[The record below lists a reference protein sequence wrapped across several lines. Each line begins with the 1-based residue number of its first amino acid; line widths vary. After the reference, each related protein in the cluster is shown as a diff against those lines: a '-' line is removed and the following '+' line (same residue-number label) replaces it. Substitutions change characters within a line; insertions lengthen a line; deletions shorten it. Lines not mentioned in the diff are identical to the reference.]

1 MTNLLLGLIALGVLV
16 MAATQLAVIT
26 AAFRAARQVGEMA
39 TRFEQDVRPIVVNLQ
54 KASEEAARAST
65 LAAAQVERLDA
76 LVANIS
82 RRVEDTTAVVQQAIM
97 QPARDGLA
105 LLQTLKNVVSSF
117 SSFRSAPA
125 APPSPRDAA
134 AAVADDELFIG

>member
-1 MTNLLLGLIALGVLV
+1 MTDLLLGLIAFGVLA
-16 MAATQLAVIT
+16 MAATQIAVIT

-39 TRFEQDVRPIVVNLQ
+39 SRFEQDVRPIVVNLQ

-65 LAAAQVERLDA
+65 LAAVQVERLDA

-82 RRVEDTTAVVQQAIM
+82 RRVDEAAAVVQDAIM
-97 QPARDGLA
+97 QPARDWLA
-105 LLQTLKNVVSSF
+105 LLQTFKNVVSSF

-125 APPSPRDAA
+125 PASPPRDAA
-134 AAVADDELFIG
+134 AAVADEELFIG